1 MNTEPPFIAAAV
13 LAWVTCV
20 ATTAGWLRR
29 CGIAV
34 GCGPFVASVSAGG
47 SRLHEMGR
55 QDVYLLCLGDLLP
68 CGKHSLQRRFTIQ
81 K

>member
-20 ATTAGWLRR
+20 ATTADRLRR
-29 CGIAV
+29 RGFAV
-34 GCGPFVASVSAGG
+34 GCAPSVAGVSTGG

-68 CGKHSLQRRFTIQ
+68 CGKHSLQWRFIIQ